1 MFEAVAKTAA
11 SGGFDRDIR
20 NEAFRTLA
28 GGISIAARKKAER
41 DNVLLM
47 VW

>member
-1 MFEAVAKTAA
+1 MAV

-28 GGISIAARKKAER
+28 EGISIAVRRKEGR
-41 DNVLLM
+41 GNVLLM